1 MTLLAIIGFAHAEEA
16 KAAQVEEMKEAE
28 EAEEAEEVQPEL
40 AEELTFFDFLG
51 AMVEE
56 EDGWLD
62 PLQLHEQDEL
72 LEADEDTETG
82 KISLE
87 EQAE

>member
-1 MTLLAIIGFAHAEEA
+1 MTLFAVIGFAYAEKAEKTEKVEEA
-16 KAAQVEEMKEAE
+16 KVEEG
-28 EAEEAEEVQPEL
+28 QPEL

-72 LEADEDTETG
+72 LEADEDTETE
-82 KISLE
+82 KTSLE

>member
-16 KAAQVEEMKEAE
+16 KAAQVEEM
-28 EAEEAEEVQPEL
+28 EEVQPEL
-40 AEELTFFDFLG
+40 TEELTFFDFLG

-72 LEADEDTETG
+72 LETDEDTETE

>member
-1 MTLLAIIGFAHAEEA
+1 MTLLAIIGFAYAEEA
-16 KAAQVEEMKEAE
+16 KAAQVEEVE
-28 EAEEAEEVQPEL
+28 EVEETEEVQTEL

-72 LEADEDTETG
+72 LEADEDTETE